1 MSKKL
6 NVSSLLWEVRSKY
19 ILPAIKTREGILFRY
34 LASMD
39 GIDSKVEDIM
49 LRTSSGMNFH
59 LYSVDDRY
67 IDNPKN
73 IYMFELPDYNQAEI
87 TKHIK
92 CLDDLTATTAK
103 DKTYLSYL
111 NNKSNSVTDI
121 AYALPPHIN
130 QLVPMITPTEYL
142 EHDLRDPEM
151 YTLLNELQ
159 IKLLL
164 LS

>member
-6 NVSSLLWEVRSKY
+6 NVSLLLWEIRAKY
-19 ILPAIKTREGILFRY
+19 ILPAIKTRETLLFRY
-34 LASMD
+34 LSSMD
-39 GIDSKVEDIM
+39 SIDSKIEDIM
-49 LRTSSGMNFH
+49 LRTSSGMNFR

-87 TKHIK
+87 TKHLK
-92 CLDDLTATTAK
+92 CLNDLTASTAK
-103 DKTYLSYL
+103 VKTYLSYL
-111 NNKSNSVTDI
+111 NNKSNSVNDV

-130 QLVPMITPTEYL
+130 QLVPMATPTDYL
-142 EHDLRDPEM
+142 EHDLRDPKM
-151 YTLLNELQ
+151 YTMLNELQ